1 MKIALPKK
9 IGWILIILL
18 VLWDAYLTYIG
29 GSEGNPL
36 WKPFI
41 QSFGINAL
49 WVLVPIALGIFYLA
63 TKILGWLIKAADK
76 ISEGEEIVL
85 TALVLVFGTYDL
97 YITFFLK
104 SFGWLGARNH
114 YRIILLLMVPAILY
128 IIYTEIVRRKNK

>member
-36 WKPFI
+36 WKPII